1 MRRVMMI
8 AGVIVALAAS
18 VLLYASGRNE
28 QVPYP
33 DGYRQW
39 VHVKSM
45 VIQKGHPLYDA
56 FGGIHHIY
64 ANDRALKA
72 MQSGKPFPDGA
83 VLVFDLLEARQE
95 DHAIVEGPRKVVG
108 VMHKNSKK
116 FAATGGWGYEG
127 FQGDTRKRVVKDPA
141 QDCHMCHSSQKE
153 HDYVFSRFRK

>member
-1 MRRVMMI
+1 MRRVII
-8 AGVIVALAAS
+8 AAATIGVLALAVFLLAS
-18 VLLYASGRNE
+18 SSDNK
-28 QVPYP
+28 VPYP

-95 DHAIVEGPRKVVG
+95 DHAIVEGPSKVVG

-127 FQGDTRKRVVKDPA
+127 FQGDTQNRVVKDPA
-141 QDCHMCHSSQKE
+141 QDCHQCHSSQKE